1 MMHLIT
7 ISKKENVRC
16 GNEKLILQAN
26 MERSKLKNK
35 ANKIKNALDIMNHKK
50 KLLCHNVKQNSKI

>member
-1 MMHLIT
+1 
-7 ISKKENVRC
+7 
-16 GNEKLILQAN
+16 

-50 KLLCHNVKQNSKI
+50 KLLCHNVKQNRKI